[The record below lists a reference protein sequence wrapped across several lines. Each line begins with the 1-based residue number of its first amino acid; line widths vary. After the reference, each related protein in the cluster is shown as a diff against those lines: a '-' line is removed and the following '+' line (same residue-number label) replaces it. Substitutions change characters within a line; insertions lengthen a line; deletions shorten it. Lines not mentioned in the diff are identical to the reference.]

1 MIQFLKIEH
10 CKILM
15 FFLNL
20 MVKVRFAEHF
30 ILRKKIWFISLF
42 TSLPLSLPDD
52 LDSVYL
58 KVLKY
63 IQVLR
68 VDKTPRNFF

>member
-1 MIQFLKIEH
+1 MMQFLNIEH

-20 MVKVRFAEHF
+20 MVKARFGEHF
-30 ILRKKIWFISLF
+30 ILRKNFWFISLF
-42 TSLPLSLPDD
+42 TSLLLSLPDD